1 MSTVR
6 ISNLHIFLLA
16 ASFCGFAVAAEA
28 PLLVFLLRIVLP
40 IIKFVVS
47 LWKLLGLMPGWGNSH
62 VRRANFSSA
71 APSASVAHNLRYKK
85 EEERELEMEYSAAYN
100 LSAARIVWPKT

>member
-16 ASFCGFAVAAEA
+16 ASFCGFAAAATET
-28 PLLVFLLRIVLP
+28 PLLVFQLRIVLP

-62 VRRANFSSA
+62 VR
-71 APSASVAHNLRYKK
+71 
-85 EEERELEMEYSAAYN
+85 
-100 LSAARIVWPKT
+100 

>member
-16 ASFCGFAVAAEA
+16 ASFCGFAAEA
-28 PLLVFLLRIVLP
+28 PLLVFQLRIVLP

-62 VRRANFSSA
+62 VRRRLL
-71 APSASVAHNLRYKK
+71 PLP
-85 EEERELEMEYSAAYN
+85 
-100 LSAARIVWPKT
+100 IT